1 MTIINRSTFA
11 LISVLIVSACT
22 SASSLYNNYKAG
34 KPLESVPYKAGVEL
48 AQAGRDDTDCEIE
61 ATQRVPQNI
70 VAETSPGYALPT
82 NTNCNRIGTQTFC
95 NTTGGGT
102 IWGET
107 TYTDTNANL
116 RRRAYGQCMVGKGY
130 RFVNIPACPVDRM
143 PHGTDLYSLNGNSVF
158 PPISRQTCYQVYES
172 GGLTIGNG

>member
-1 MTIINRSTFA
+1 MTIINRSTSA
-11 LISVLIVSACT
+11 LVFVLVVSACT
-22 SASSLYNNYKAG
+22 SAPSLYNNFKAG
-34 KPLESVPYKAGVEL
+34 KPLEVVPYKAGVEL
-48 AQAGRDDTDCEIE
+48 AQTEQDNTNCEIE

-70 VAETSPGYALPT
+70 VAKTRPGYTLPT

-102 IWGET
+102 LGGGT

-130 RFVNIPACPVDRM
+130 RFVDIPACPIGRR
-143 PHGTDLYSLNGNSVF
+143 PHETDLYSLNKNTIY
-158 PPISRQTCYQVYES
+158 PPLSRQTCY
-172 GGLTIGNG
+172 